1 MADEKTQNP
10 EIADAEQGKDTPD
23 APFVLITPATDEPEA
38 SAPEAEANDEAA
50 PEEVTE
56 ALEPEE
62 VVEAPAEPEA
72 ARDVLPPP
80 AAPASAEAPKQGGG
94 FMPLLLGGV
103 AAAAIGAGATLF
115 VLPSLP
121 ASLLESMGLQP
132 KAELD
137 AAGLS
142 TALANQAARTEALTA
157 ELAALRSAP
166 APAADLSGVQAALD
180 QATAAVR
187 TASEAQVALEARIAA
202 LESRPAAEAVPPA
215 ALDELRAE
223 VLALRGQLDQRSTG
237 DAAAQEQIAA
247 AVAVA
252 QERIL
257 QAEEEAARLR
267 GQSEASARRMLVQAA
282 IARVATAIDSGASLV
297 SAVAELEAAGISA
310 PDALKVTV
318 PTITQ
323 LQAGFPQAAR
333 DALAVARKEA
343 AGDTMTGRVGAFL
356 MAQVGA
362 RSLDAREG
370 DDPDA
375 ILSRAQSAVDQGDI
389 AAAVAEVGKL
399 PPSGQAALGDWLVQA
414 QARVAALEALT
425 SLSQSVN

>member
-10 EIADAEQGKDTPD
+10 EIADAEQGKDTP
-23 APFVLITPATDEPEA
+23 FVLITPARDEHEA
-38 SAPEAEANDEAA
+38 PAPEAEVIDEAT
-50 PEEVTE
+50 PEEVAQTS
-56 ALEPEE
+56 EPEDA
-62 VVEAPAEPEA
+62 VEEPAEPEA

-80 AAPASAEAPKQGGG
+80 APPAPTEAPKQGGG
-94 FMPLLLGGV
+94 FLPLLLGGV
-103 AAAAIGAGATLF
+103 AAAAIGVGATLF

-121 ASLLESMGLQP
+121 SSVLESLSLQP

-142 TALANQAARTEALTA
+142 AALADQAARSDALAA
-157 ELAALRSAP
+157 ELAALRAAP
-166 APAADLSGVQAALD
+166 APVADMSGVQAALD
-180 QATAAVR
+180 QATAAAR
-187 TASEAQVALEARIAA
+187 TASEAQAALEARIVA
-202 LESRPAAEAVPPA
+202 LESGPAADAVPPA

-223 VLALRGQLDQRSTG
+223 VQALRGQMDQRSTG

-267 GQSEASARRMLVQAA
+267 GESEASARRMMVQAA
-282 IARVATAIDSGASLV
+282 MARVATAIDSGASLV
-297 SAVAELEAAGISA
+297 PAVAELEAAGVTA

-343 AGDTMTGRVGAFL
+343 AGDTLTGRVGAFL

-375 ILSRAQSAVDQGDI
+375 ILSRAQGAVDQGDI
-389 AAAVAEVGKL
+389 ATAVAELGSL
-399 PPSGQAALGDWLVQA
+399 PPSGQAALGDWLAQA

-425 SLSQSVN
+425 ALSQSVN

>member
-38 SAPEAEANDEAA
+38 PAPEAEIADEAT
-50 PEEVTE
+50 PEEVAETP
-56 ALEPEE
+56 EPEA
-62 VVEAPAEPEA
+62 VVEEPEA
-72 ARDVLPPP
+72 ARDILPPP
-80 AAPASAEAPKQGGG
+80 AAPAPAEAPKAGGG

-121 ASLLESMGLQP
+121 TSLLESMGLQP

-142 TALANQAARTEALTA
+142 TALADQAARTEALAA

-166 APAADLSGVQAALD
+166 APAADMSGVQAALD
-180 QATAAVR
+180 QATAAAR
-187 TASEAQVALEARIAA
+187 TASEAQAALEARIVA

-223 VLALRGQLDQRSTG
+223 VQALRGQMDQRSTG

-267 GQSEASARRMLVQAA
+267 GESEASARRMMVQAA

-297 SAVAELEAAGISA
+297 PAVAELEAAGVTA

-343 AGDTMTGRVGAFL
+343 AGDTLTGRVGAFL

-375 ILSRAQSAVDQGDI
+375 ILSRAQGAVDQGDI
-389 AAAVAEVGKL
+389 ATAVAELGSL
-399 PPSGQAALGDWLVQA
+399 PPSGQAALGDWLAQA

-425 SLSQSVN
+425 ALSQSVN